1 MREFG
6 KKRPN
11 SAIDFCWILIVSPC
25 IYRGIVS
32 LIINDENRS
41 IDLSIWPSIEV
52 CEPLFKVL
60 KYALVLFDYN
70 KNWNLESVQAKSE
83 GIEQALVEVAEARGK
98 NSGSLTSVDQ
108 ANTDGTASA
117 NLRKLP

>member
-52 CEPLFKVL
+52 NSVSIDQTNRLRRFAIAG
-60 KYALVLFDYN
+60 KYADDDIVEMTYRARSGPEQLSLFRHIY
-70 KNWNLESVQAKSE
+70 KSV
-83 GIEQALVEVAEARGK
+83 IRVPDLHW
-98 NSGSLTSVDQ
+98 L
-108 ANTDGTASA
+108 
-117 NLRKLP
+117 

>member
-41 IDLSIWPSIEV
+41 IDLSIWTSIDANFASINRGRTAEQLSQED
-52 CEPLFKVL
+52 CLTMILQELNIGRKAFRNRYL
-60 KYALVLFDYN
+60 C
-70 KNWNLESVQAKSE
+70 SVIFVYK
-83 GIEQALVEVAEARGK
+83 
-98 NSGSLTSVDQ
+98 
-108 ANTDGTASA
+108 
-117 NLRKLP
+117 

>member
-6 KKRPN
+6 KKRPD
-11 SAIDFCWILIVSPC
+11 SAIDFCWILIFSPC

-52 CEPLFKVL
+52 NP
-60 KYALVLFDYN
+60 
-70 KNWNLESVQAKSE
+70 ES
-83 GIEQALVEVAEARGK
+83 ID
-98 NSGSLTSVDQ
+98 NSKWSPGF
-108 ANTDGTASA
+108 TASGRYVDDGIA
-117 NLRKLP
+117 EIRYRARSVPEP